1 MEKTVYESNVPRVYT
16 LYRVS
21 TIGQVE
27 KDDIPMQKQ
36 VCRDFAKK
44 QGWVVIKEFSEKGIS
59 GYKVSAKDRD
69 AIQEIQHDAALG
81 KFDIL
86 LVFMFDLIIIL
97 LSTLN
102 DEPKGSNNYKIAKY
116 MIENMRDLEEY
127 SLTDLAQ
134 ACYVSN
140 SSISRFCRDIG
151 LKDFN
156 ALKNQIAKFSVESAR
171 LKRKFDYEKYES
183 SSMFQSY
190 VKNVI
195 SNLNY
200 FLENDIEKQINTLV
214 QEISSYQKIAA
225 FGYMQSESVACNLQ
239 FDLQT
244 SGKLIF
250 SCFNIKDQADYITD
264 ADENNLIIIFSESG
278 TYFDRIFPRA
288 KPFKS
293 NKKKPKICMITSD
306 QSIEYPFIDFYIR
319 YNSKG
324 GYASH
329 PYPLQLISDLI
340 CIKYSET
347 L

>member
-1 MEKTVYESNVPRVYT
+1 
-16 LYRVS
+16 
-21 TIGQVE
+21 
-27 KDDIPMQKQ
+27 
-36 VCRDFAKK
+36 
-44 QGWVVIKEFSEKGIS
+44 
-59 GYKVSAKDRD
+59 
-69 AIQEIQHDAALG
+69 
-81 KFDIL
+81 
-86 LVFMFDLIIIL
+86 MFNLIIIL

-183 SSMFQSY
+183 SSMVQSY

-239 FDLQT
+239 SICKQVV
-244 SGKLIF
+244 
-250 SCFNIKDQADYITD
+250 
-264 ADENNLIIIFSESG
+264 NLSF
-278 TYFDRIFPRA
+278 
-288 KPFKS
+288 
-293 NKKKPKICMITSD
+293 
-306 QSIEYPFIDFYIR
+306 
-319 YNSKG
+319 
-324 GYASH
+324 
-329 PYPLQLISDLI
+329 LVLISKIRQTILLTLMKIILLLFFQNQEPILI
-340 CIKYSET
+340 VFFQEPSHSKVTKRNQRYA
-347 L
+347 

>member
-1 MEKTVYESNVPRVYT
+1 
-16 LYRVS
+16 
-21 TIGQVE
+21 
-27 KDDIPMQKQ
+27 
-36 VCRDFAKK
+36 
-44 QGWVVIKEFSEKGIS
+44 
-59 GYKVSAKDRD
+59 
-69 AIQEIQHDAALG
+69 
-81 KFDIL
+81 
-86 LVFMFDLIIIL
+86 MFNLIIIL

-116 MIENMRDLEEY
+116 MIENMRDLEEC
-127 SLTDLAQ
+127 SLTNLAQ

-156 ALKNQIAKFSVESAR
+156 ALKNQIAKFSVEAAR

-183 SSMFQSY
+183 SSMVQSY

-264 ADENNLIIIFSESG
+264 ADENNLIIIFQNQEPILTVFFQEPSHSKV
-278 TYFDRIFPRA
+278 TKR
-288 KPFKS
+288 
-293 NKKKPKICMITSD
+293 N
-306 QSIEYPFIDFYIR
+306 QR
-319 YNSKG
+319 Y
-324 GYASH
+324 A
-329 PYPLQLISDLI
+329 
-340 CIKYSET
+340 
-347 L
+347 

>member
-1 MEKTVYESNVPRVYT
+1 
-16 LYRVS
+16 
-21 TIGQVE
+21 
-27 KDDIPMQKQ
+27 
-36 VCRDFAKK
+36 
-44 QGWVVIKEFSEKGIS
+44 
-59 GYKVSAKDRD
+59 
-69 AIQEIQHDAALG
+69 
-81 KFDIL
+81 
-86 LVFMFDLIIIL
+86 MFNLIIIL

-250 SCFNIKDQADYITD
+250 
-264 ADENNLIIIFSESG
+264 LV
-278 TYFDRIFPRA
+278 
-288 KPFKS
+288 
-293 NKKKPKICMITSD
+293 
-306 QSIEYPFIDFYIR
+306 
-319 YNSKG
+319 
-324 GYASH
+324 
-329 PYPLQLISDLI
+329 LISKIRQTILLTLMKIILLLFFQNQEPILI
-340 CIKYSET
+340 VFFQEPSHSKVTKRNQRYA
-347 L
+347 

>member
-1 MEKTVYESNVPRVYT
+1 
-16 LYRVS
+16 
-21 TIGQVE
+21 
-27 KDDIPMQKQ
+27 
-36 VCRDFAKK
+36 
-44 QGWVVIKEFSEKGIS
+44 
-59 GYKVSAKDRD
+59 
-69 AIQEIQHDAALG
+69 
-81 KFDIL
+81 
-86 LVFMFDLIIIL
+86 MFNLIIIL

-171 LKRKFDYEKYES
+171 LKRKFDYEKHES

-225 FGYMQSESVACNLQ
+225 FGYMQSESVACNL
-239 FDLQT
+239 L
-244 SGKLIF
+244 
-250 SCFNIKDQADYITD
+250 
-264 ADENNLIIIFSESG
+264 
-278 TYFDRIFPRA
+278 
-288 KPFKS
+288 
-293 NKKKPKICMITSD
+293 
-306 QSIEYPFIDFYIR
+306 FY
-319 YNSKG
+319 
-324 GYASH
+324 
-329 PYPLQLISDLI
+329 LQLYWTL
-340 CIKYSET
+340 KYS
-347 L
+347 LHHLM

>member
-1 MEKTVYESNVPRVYT
+1 
-16 LYRVS
+16 
-21 TIGQVE
+21 
-27 KDDIPMQKQ
+27 
-36 VCRDFAKK
+36 
-44 QGWVVIKEFSEKGIS
+44 
-59 GYKVSAKDRD
+59 
-69 AIQEIQHDAALG
+69 
-81 KFDIL
+81 
-86 LVFMFDLIIIL
+86 MFNLIIIL

-156 ALKNQIAKFSVESAR
+156 ALKNQIAKFSVEAAR

-264 ADENNLIIIFSESG
+264 ADENNLIIIFQNQEPILIVFFQEPSHSKV
-278 TYFDRIFPRA
+278 TKR
-288 KPFKS
+288 
-293 NKKKPKICMITSD
+293 N
-306 QSIEYPFIDFYIR
+306 QR
-319 YNSKG
+319 YV
-324 GYASH
+324 
-329 PYPLQLISDLI
+329 
-340 CIKYSET
+340 
-347 L
+347 

>member
-1 MEKTVYESNVPRVYT
+1 
-16 LYRVS
+16 
-21 TIGQVE
+21 
-27 KDDIPMQKQ
+27 
-36 VCRDFAKK
+36 
-44 QGWVVIKEFSEKGIS
+44 
-59 GYKVSAKDRD
+59 
-69 AIQEIQHDAALG
+69 
-81 KFDIL
+81 
-86 LVFMFDLIIIL
+86 MFNLIIIL

-190 VKNVI
+190 V
-195 SNLNY
+195 
-200 FLENDIEKQINTLV
+200 KQINTLV

-340 CIKYSET
+340 CIKHSET

>member
-1 MEKTVYESNVPRVYT
+1 
-16 LYRVS
+16 
-21 TIGQVE
+21 
-27 KDDIPMQKQ
+27 
-36 VCRDFAKK
+36 
-44 QGWVVIKEFSEKGIS
+44 
-59 GYKVSAKDRD
+59 
-69 AIQEIQHDAALG
+69 
-81 KFDIL
+81 
-86 LVFMFDLIIIL
+86 MFNLIIIL

-140 SSISRFCRDIG
+140 SSIS
-151 LKDFN
+151 
-156 ALKNQIAKFSVESAR
+156 KNQIAKFSVEAAR

>member
-1 MEKTVYESNVPRVYT
+1 
-16 LYRVS
+16 
-21 TIGQVE
+21 
-27 KDDIPMQKQ
+27 
-36 VCRDFAKK
+36 
-44 QGWVVIKEFSEKGIS
+44 
-59 GYKVSAKDRD
+59 
-69 AIQEIQHDAALG
+69 
-81 KFDIL
+81 
-86 LVFMFDLIIIL
+86 MFNLIIIL

-171 LKRKFDYEKYES
+171 LKRKFDYEKHES

-214 QEISSYQKIAA
+214 QEISSYQKVLPAI
-225 FGYMQSESVACNLQ
+225 YSSICKQVVNLS
-239 FDLQT
+239 FLV
-244 SGKLIF
+244 
-250 SCFNIKDQADYITD
+250 
-264 ADENNLIIIFSESG
+264 
-278 TYFDRIFPRA
+278 
-288 KPFKS
+288 
-293 NKKKPKICMITSD
+293 
-306 QSIEYPFIDFYIR
+306 
-319 YNSKG
+319 
-324 GYASH
+324 
-329 PYPLQLISDLI
+329 LISKIRQTILLTLMKIISLLFFQNQEPILI
-340 CIKYSET
+340 VFFQEPSHSKVTKRNQRYA
-347 L
+347 

>member
-1 MEKTVYESNVPRVYT
+1 
-16 LYRVS
+16 
-21 TIGQVE
+21 
-27 KDDIPMQKQ
+27 
-36 VCRDFAKK
+36 
-44 QGWVVIKEFSEKGIS
+44 
-59 GYKVSAKDRD
+59 
-69 AIQEIQHDAALG
+69 
-81 KFDIL
+81 
-86 LVFMFDLIIIL
+86 MFNLIIIL

-116 MIENMRDLEEY
+116 MIENMRDLEEC

-183 SSMFQSY
+183 SSMVQSY
-190 VKNVI
+190 VKNVV

-200 FLENDIEKQINTLV
+200 FLENDIEKQIDTLV

-264 ADENNLIIIFSESG
+264 ADENNLIIIFSE
-278 TYFDRIFPRA
+278 
-288 KPFKS
+288 
-293 NKKKPKICMITSD
+293 
-306 QSIEYPFIDFYIR
+306 
-319 YNSKG
+319 
-324 GYASH
+324 
-329 PYPLQLISDLI
+329 
-340 CIKYSET
+340 
-347 L
+347 

>member
-1 MEKTVYESNVPRVYT
+1 
-16 LYRVS
+16 
-21 TIGQVE
+21 
-27 KDDIPMQKQ
+27 
-36 VCRDFAKK
+36 
-44 QGWVVIKEFSEKGIS
+44 
-59 GYKVSAKDRD
+59 
-69 AIQEIQHDAALG
+69 
-81 KFDIL
+81 
-86 LVFMFDLIIIL
+86 MFNLIIIL

-225 FGYMQSESVACNLQ
+225 FGYMHLKVLPAIYSSICKQVVNLS
-239 FDLQT
+239 FLV
-244 SGKLIF
+244 
-250 SCFNIKDQADYITD
+250 
-264 ADENNLIIIFSESG
+264 
-278 TYFDRIFPRA
+278 
-288 KPFKS
+288 
-293 NKKKPKICMITSD
+293 
-306 QSIEYPFIDFYIR
+306 
-319 YNSKG
+319 
-324 GYASH
+324 
-329 PYPLQLISDLI
+329 LISKIRQTILLTLMKIILLLFFQNQEPILI
-340 CIKYSET
+340 VFFQEPSHSKVTKRNQRYA
-347 L
+347 

>member
-1 MEKTVYESNVPRVYT
+1 
-16 LYRVS
+16 
-21 TIGQVE
+21 
-27 KDDIPMQKQ
+27 
-36 VCRDFAKK
+36 
-44 QGWVVIKEFSEKGIS
+44 
-59 GYKVSAKDRD
+59 
-69 AIQEIQHDAALG
+69 
-81 KFDIL
+81 
-86 LVFMFDLIIIL
+86 MFNLIIIL

-156 ALKNQIAKFSVESAR
+156 ALKNQIAKFSVEAAR

-195 SNLNY
+195 SNLNC

-264 ADENNLIIIFSESG
+264 ADENNLIIIFQNQEPILIVFFQEPSHSKV
-278 TYFDRIFPRA
+278 TKR
-288 KPFKS
+288 
-293 NKKKPKICMITSD
+293 N
-306 QSIEYPFIDFYIR
+306 QR
-319 YNSKG
+319 Y
-324 GYASH
+324 A
-329 PYPLQLISDLI
+329 
-340 CIKYSET
+340 
-347 L
+347 

>member
-1 MEKTVYESNVPRVYT
+1 
-16 LYRVS
+16 
-21 TIGQVE
+21 
-27 KDDIPMQKQ
+27 
-36 VCRDFAKK
+36 
-44 QGWVVIKEFSEKGIS
+44 
-59 GYKVSAKDRD
+59 
-69 AIQEIQHDAALG
+69 
-81 KFDIL
+81 
-86 LVFMFDLIIIL
+86 MFNLIIIL

-116 MIENMRDLEEY
+116 MIENMRDLEEC

-183 SSMFQSY
+183 SSMVQSY

-264 ADENNLIIIFSESG
+264 ADENNLIIIFQNQEPILIVFFQEPSHSKV
-278 TYFDRIFPRA
+278 TKR
-288 KPFKS
+288 
-293 NKKKPKICMITSD
+293 N
-306 QSIEYPFIDFYIR
+306 QR
-319 YNSKG
+319 Y
-324 GYASH
+324 A
-329 PYPLQLISDLI
+329 
-340 CIKYSET
+340 
-347 L
+347 

>member
-1 MEKTVYESNVPRVYT
+1 
-16 LYRVS
+16 
-21 TIGQVE
+21 
-27 KDDIPMQKQ
+27 
-36 VCRDFAKK
+36 
-44 QGWVVIKEFSEKGIS
+44 
-59 GYKVSAKDRD
+59 
-69 AIQEIQHDAALG
+69 
-81 KFDIL
+81 
-86 LVFMFDLIIIL
+86 MFNLIIIL

-156 ALKNQIAKFSVESAR
+156 ALKNQIAKFSVEAAR

-214 QEISSYQKIAA
+214 Q
-225 FGYMQSESVACNLQ
+225 
-239 FDLQT
+239 
-244 SGKLIF
+244 
-250 SCFNIKDQADYITD
+250 
-264 ADENNLIIIFSESG
+264 
-278 TYFDRIFPRA
+278 
-288 KPFKS
+288 
-293 NKKKPKICMITSD
+293 
-306 QSIEYPFIDFYIR
+306 
-319 YNSKG
+319 
-324 GYASH
+324 
-329 PYPLQLISDLI
+329 
-340 CIKYSET
+340 
-347 L
+347 

>member
-1 MEKTVYESNVPRVYT
+1 
-16 LYRVS
+16 
-21 TIGQVE
+21 
-27 KDDIPMQKQ
+27 
-36 VCRDFAKK
+36 
-44 QGWVVIKEFSEKGIS
+44 
-59 GYKVSAKDRD
+59 
-69 AIQEIQHDAALG
+69 
-81 KFDIL
+81 
-86 LVFMFDLIIIL
+86 MFNLIIIL

-244 SGKLIF
+244 SV
-250 SCFNIKDQADYITD
+250 
-264 ADENNLIIIFSESG
+264 NLSF
-278 TYFDRIFPRA
+278 
-288 KPFKS
+288 
-293 NKKKPKICMITSD
+293 
-306 QSIEYPFIDFYIR
+306 
-319 YNSKG
+319 
-324 GYASH
+324 
-329 PYPLQLISDLI
+329 LVLISKIRQTILLTLMKIILLLFFQNQEPILI
-340 CIKYSET
+340 VFFQEPSHSKVTKRNQRYA
-347 L
+347 

>member
-1 MEKTVYESNVPRVYT
+1 
-16 LYRVS
+16 
-21 TIGQVE
+21 
-27 KDDIPMQKQ
+27 
-36 VCRDFAKK
+36 
-44 QGWVVIKEFSEKGIS
+44 
-59 GYKVSAKDRD
+59 
-69 AIQEIQHDAALG
+69 
-81 KFDIL
+81 
-86 LVFMFDLIIIL
+86 MFNLIIIL

-264 ADENNLIIIFSESG
+264 ADEIILLLFFQNQEPILIVFFQEPSHSKV
-278 TYFDRIFPRA
+278 TKR
-288 KPFKS
+288 
-293 NKKKPKICMITSD
+293 N
-306 QSIEYPFIDFYIR
+306 QR
-319 YNSKG
+319 Y
-324 GYASH
+324 A
-329 PYPLQLISDLI
+329 
-340 CIKYSET
+340 
-347 L
+347 

>member
-1 MEKTVYESNVPRVYT
+1 
-16 LYRVS
+16 
-21 TIGQVE
+21 
-27 KDDIPMQKQ
+27 
-36 VCRDFAKK
+36 
-44 QGWVVIKEFSEKGIS
+44 
-59 GYKVSAKDRD
+59 
-69 AIQEIQHDAALG
+69 
-81 KFDIL
+81 
-86 LVFMFDLIIIL
+86 MFNLIIIL

-127 SLTDLAQ
+127 SLTYLAQ